1 MMIKRPVK
9 KRQDPLLSGSGGPN
23 PPVKPY
29 DLLNGA
35 PSLYRGMHIPN
46 AVQSK

>member
-1 MMIKRPVK
+1 MMIKK
-9 KRQDPLLSGSGGPN
+9 KAGAPLSGSGSQT

-35 PSLYRGMHIPN
+35 PSLRRGMHLPN